1 MSQYVI
7 KGVNGPVV
15 TVVGGQG
22 LAMMDMVHVGNE
34 GLIGEVVGVNGGV
47 TTVQVYE
54 DTAGLAPGQP
64 VTATGAPMSVKLGPG
79 LLSNIFDGIARPLNV
94 IEEKAGP
101 FITRGINIS
110 ALDEEKLWD
119 ATVTV
124 KVGDTIRPGTEYAFC
139 QETSLIKHR
148 CLAPAGVD
156 GKVTRAL
163 PSGSYN
169 VNEVLVE
176 VTDLYGRVH
185 KLCLAQDCR
194 IRTPR
199 PMAERLPISRPLIT
213 GQRIIDTLFPIG
225 KGGAA
230 AIPGPFGAGKTMT
243 QHQLAK
249 WSDADI
255 IVYLGCGERGNEM
268 TQALEEFSELL
279 DPKSHQPLMNRTILI
294 ANTSNMPVAAR
305 EASVYTGMT
314 IAEYYRDMGYHV
326 ALMADS
332 TSRWA
337 EALRE
342 ISGRLEEMPAEE
354 GFPAYLASR
363 LAEFY
368 ERAGYVKT
376 LEGKEGSVTVI
387 GAVSPQGGDFSEP
400 VTQNTKRY
408 VRTFW
413 GLDRALA
420 YARHFPSIN
429 WLTSYSEYAAD
440 LKPWY
445 DANVGP
451 DFVPCRNKISNLLQ
465 EESSL
470 MEIVKLIGADI
481 LPEDQKLVIET
492 AKLIRVGFLQQNAY
506 HDIDT
511 YVPMEKQLKMMQVIL
526 RLYEGAKALLTRSI
540 PLSQLKATGIF
551 ETLTKIKYEVANDQ
565 MEKFAEYD
573 RLVDE
578 ALDSVDKANR

>member
-34 GLIGEVVGVNGGV
+34 GLIGEVVGVSGGV

-94 IEEKAGP
+94 IQDKAGP

-110 ALDEEKLWD
+110 ALDEEKLWNT
-119 ATVTV
+119 TVTV
-124 KVGDTIRPGTEYAFC
+124 KVGDAIHPGTQYAYC
-139 QETSLIKHR
+139 QETSLIQHR
-148 CLAPAGVD
+148 CLAPAGVE
-156 GKVTRAL
+156 GKVTRVL
-163 PSGSYN
+163 PNGSYN

-176 VTDLYGRVH
+176 VTNLYGKVF
-185 KLCLAQDCR
+185 KLCLSQDCR

-305 EASVYTGMT
+305 
-314 IAEYYRDMGYHV
+314 
-326 ALMADS
+326 
-332 TSRWA
+332 
-337 EALRE
+337 
-342 ISGRLEEMPAEE
+342 
-354 GFPAYLASR
+354 
-363 LAEFY
+363 
-368 ERAGYVKT
+368 
-376 LEGKEGSVTVI
+376 
-387 GAVSPQGGDFSEP
+387 
-400 VTQNTKRY
+400 
-408 VRTFW
+408 
-413 GLDRALA
+413 
-420 YARHFPSIN
+420 
-429 WLTSYSEYAAD
+429 
-440 LKPWY
+440 
-445 DANVGP
+445 
-451 DFVPCRNKISNLLQ
+451 
-465 EESSL
+465 
-470 MEIVKLIGADI
+470 
-481 LPEDQKLVIET
+481 
-492 AKLIRVGFLQQNAY
+492 
-506 HDIDT
+506 
-511 YVPMEKQLKMMQVIL
+511 
-526 RLYEGAKALLTRSI
+526 
-540 PLSQLKATGIF
+540 
-551 ETLTKIKYEVANDQ
+551 
-565 MEKFAEYD
+565 
-573 RLVDE
+573 
-578 ALDSVDKANR
+578 

>member
-34 GLIGEVVGVNGGV
+34 GLIGEVVGVSGGV

-54 DTAGLAPGQP
+54 DTAGLAPGQS

-94 IEEKAGP
+94 IEEKSGP

-110 ALDEEKLWD
+110 ALDEEMLWD

-230 AIPGPFGAGKTMT
+230 AIPGPCGAGKTMT

-279 DPKSHQPLMNRTILI
+279 DPKSRQPLMNRTILI

-342 ISGRLEEMPAEE
+342 ISGRLEEMPADE
-354 GFPAYLASR
+354 GYPAYLPSR
-363 LAEFY
+363 LAQFY
-368 ERAGYVKT
+368 ERAGYAQA
-376 LEGKEGSVTVI
+376 LCGQEGSVTVI
-387 GAVSPQGGDFSEP
+387 GAVSPQGSDFSEP
-400 VTQNTKRY
+400 VTQNTKRFT
-408 VRTFW
+408 RCFW
-413 GLDRALA
+413 ALDKALA
-420 YARHFPSIN
+420 YARHYPAIN
-429 WLTSYSEYAAD
+429 WNPPTCLW
-440 LKPWY
+440 PP
-445 DANVGP
+445 VRP
-451 DFVPCRNKISNLLQ
+451 
-465 EESSL
+465 
-470 MEIVKLIGADI
+470 
-481 LPEDQKLVIET
+481 
-492 AKLIRVGFLQQNAY
+492 
-506 HDIDT
+506 
-511 YVPMEKQLKMMQVIL
+511 
-526 RLYEGAKALLTRSI
+526 RST
-540 PLSQLKATGIF
+540 PA
-551 ETLTKIKYEVANDQ
+551 
-565 MEKFAEYD
+565 
-573 RLVDE
+573 
-578 ALDSVDKANR
+578 